1 MARTSIEI
9 GYELLMQGRYSEARS
24 ILERAVSEYPK
35 APRAHLYLAIVLD
48 QQGET
53 ARAERHFTQAISL
66 DPTDPALFYNW
77 GAFLHRQGRLREALN
92 AYETAY
98 RLDPTLVGAMQAATA
113 LRQTLGFTS
122 TSPLSAAPVLSKS
135 SPHKGIFWV
144 RLGTF
149 FAIIGLCFPKV
160 GMPLGI
166 LCGLLAMWAGSKRG
180 GLTVIVLTILLFALG
195 VYADALTGSE
205 IQSNLPR

>member
-1 MARTSIEI
+1 MVRTSMEI
-9 GYELLMQGRYSEARS
+9 GYELLTQGRYSEARS
-24 ILERAVSEYPK
+24 ILERAVAEYPK

-53 ARAERHFTQAISL
+53 ARAEHHFTQAISL
-66 DPTDPALFYNW
+66 APTDPASFYNW

-113 LRQTLGFTS
+113 LRQALGF
-122 TSPLSAAPVLSKS
+122 PSAPPPPAVPVLSKP
-135 SPHKGIFWV
+135 SPHKGVIWV
-144 RLGTF
+144 RLGIF
-149 FAIIGLCFPKV
+149 FSVLGLCLPKV
-160 GMPLGI
+160 GLSLGI
-166 LCGLLAMWAGSKRG
+166 LCGLLAMRAGSKWG

-195 VYADALTGSE
+195 ADAESLMRSE
-205 IQSNLPR
+205 IQSHLPR